1 MSTNDPLNTDQ
12 SLALGGGDIK
22 VRQLSGGSGV
32 GIGTSQV
39 RTSGRKVSI
48 GIPALQ
54 NRTPEEDTS

>member
-32 GIGTSQV
+32 GFGTSQV
-39 RTSGRKVSI
+39 LSLI
-48 GIPALQ
+48 HI
-54 NRTPEEDTS
+54 